1 MSANKRLSEL
11 QESYHAMVDSVEEFV
26 VKEGKTLQQAFHAAE
41 EKLGETAQISKEK
54 IQLASKELKDH
65 LRLWGD
71 VVEGVSEAYK
81 DQIKFDLA
89 YVNSSAWSKLQS
101 IANASTTELLEF
113 TTTLK
118 NTAQDAVTENHK
130 AAHQEHNL
138 WASEHALWLDEV
150 AFWKKE
156 HEQAITKLKDIERV
170 LEQQSS
176 TLSQHVNAIQEHAK
190 SDDKHEKIMKAAEQ
204 DSSSNVFEEADRKE
218 ISVHQH
224 ERQLH
229 AKTAEAHH
237 ALKTHHFKTMAMIN
251 MLYKE
256 THKVE

>member
-1 MSANKRLSEL
+1 MSANKRLTEL
-11 QESYHAMVDSVEEFV
+11 QDSYHAMVDSVEEFV

-41 EKLGETAQISKEK
+41 EKLGEKAQISKEK

-65 LRLWGD
+65 LRLWGE

-101 IANASTTELLEF
+101 IANASTAELVEF
-113 TTTLK
+113 TNTLK

-138 WASEHALWLDEV
+138 WGSEHALWLDDV

-156 HEQAITKLKDIERV
+156 HEQAITKLEEIEKV

-176 TLSQHVNAIQEHAK
+176 TLTQHVNAIQEHAK

-204 DSSSNVFEEADRKE
+204 DPTSKVFEEADCKE
-218 ISVHQH
+218 VPVHQH

-237 ALKTHHFKTMAMIN
+237 ALKTRHFKTMAMIN

-256 THKVE
+256 THKIG